1 MPFILR
7 ETIMGTFLPAST
19 SPLLTTRFVN
29 VLHWA
34 AELHNRQVRETY
46 DIPYVSHLLTVAAL
60 TLEQGAILLPAELLE
75 DAAIVALMHHSV
87 TDIGLPLE
95 LFESIG
101 SNVQAAMQLLC
112 QDCPYAKPGQ
122 RQSYVQRLINGRG
135 EAAAIAQLV
144 AAADHLDNL
153 RFYVEQ
159 GRSLW
164 QPGDQ
169 RFYEHFL
176 EQVNVPSVW
185 ANEMDVLLKRLYQP
199 VRSKSGAGA
208 I

>member
-1 MPFILR
+1 
-7 ETIMGTFLPAST
+7 MGIFLPAVA

-34 AELHNRQVRETY
+34 AELHNRQVRETR
-46 DIPYVSHLLTVAAL
+46 DIPYVSHLLAVAAL
-60 TLEQGAILLPAELLE
+60 TLEKGAILLPAALLE

-87 TDIGLPLE
+87 GDIGLPLE
-95 LFESIG
+95 LFKSIG
-101 SNVQAAMQLLC
+101 HNVQAAMQLLG

-122 RQSYVQRLINGRG
+122 RQAYIQRLINGRG

-153 RFYVEQ
+153 RFYAEQ

-164 QPGDQ
+164 KPDDQ

-176 EQVNVPSVW
+176 EQVNVPSGW
-185 ANEMDVLLKRLYQP
+185 ADEMEVLLERLQQP
-199 VRSKSGAGA
+199 VRARVGAGV

>member
-1 MPFILR
+1 
-7 ETIMGTFLPAST
+7 MGTFLPVAT

-34 AELHNRQVRETY
+34 AELHARQVRETH
-46 DIPYVSHLLTVAAL
+46 DIPFVSHLLAVAAL
-60 TLEQGAILLPAELLE
+60 TVEKGAILLPAELLE

-87 TDIGLPLE
+87 GDIGLPLE
-95 LFESIG
+95 LFESI
-101 SNVQAAMQLLC
+101 SHNVQAAMQLLC
-112 QDCPYAKPGQ
+112 QDCPSAKTEPKQ
-122 RQSYVQRLINGRG
+122 AYVQRLINGTG

-153 RFYVEQ
+153 RFYTDQ

-164 QPGDQ
+164 KPNDQP
-169 RFYEHFL
+169 FYEHFL
-176 EQVNVPSVW
+176 EQVNVPSEW
-185 ANEMDVLLKRLYQP
+185 AEEMELLLERLRQP
-199 VRSKSGAGA
+199 VRSRTGAGV